1 MTMLH
6 LKRKRPVSETIRAVV
21 QMYNDGLT
29 HQQIANNLEISP
41 AYVNKILV
49 QVRKGEV
56 SMQ

>member
-1 MTMLH
+1 MLH

-29 HQQIANNLEISP
+29 HQQIAYNLEISP

-56 SMQ
+56 SM